1 MISGQTDQSTVTLVQ
16 LWPNG
21 QVTEQHV
28 LNKRTAAKR
37 DEIGSYRI
45 CHIKQDG

>member
-1 MISGQTDQSTVTLVQ
+1 MISGQTDQSTVTDTSSVI
-16 LWPNG
+16 NG